1 MRVPRLIPQ
10 ETIKTPPTPTATAPG
25 PEAFGGGIAS
35 ALSQAGAELEAHA
48 KRMQEERDAI
58 KGLNLTVEAQQ
69 RVTNILYGE
78 NGLMLKQGLEAD
90 GIYKTF
96 TEEYNKIIEEIAAK
110 AENANQRNV
119 LTQSMLRQSVAYQSQ
134 ISKHEAAEMQ
144 KARIQQLDANL
155 KSLTE
160 TAIAS
165 KGDPEAMAAFTQEA
179 ERIVTAIYG
188 SYGEESVKLV
198 MDEWNNNVHGGIISN
213 LLANDELEAAKDYYE
228 QNKDKISTANQTK
241 IEGFIKDKEEV
252 IFVQETGYKIFQQF
266 GLNNEEQ
273 ALEYIR
279 ENFSGERENKL
290 ITYVQ
295 GVYVD
300 ERRFEAERYDNYLNS
315 IVVRIS
321 SAGSLTDALKIIDE
335 SNLDPKDKLS
345 LQSQVRSNYKGSD
358 VGMWDSVKA
367 FEEIRWRASLPD
379 GNPYAFRSEAE
390 LVASFAG
397 RLTKEQQRT
406 IYQVWSTRN
415 AHPELYDS
423 IYKAVKDNNIPE
435 ALLPSFAG
443 DVYDAIE
450 KKEVAEKRSLSNPEI
465 ESTIREVLQS
475 KRNIYLSANYGRN
488 IPPEIDQW
496 LKSELFP
503 NFREDP
509 RAFLEFQE
517 VYLEFIDTMVGATGQ
532 ASIKP
537 STYYALA
544 EALFK
549 DVVVSQGFFRK
560 NRLKGF
566 EIYRMGGA
574 LREAP
579 DGSLQWYM
587 NQDGN
592 WVPAW
597 EYFGGMPVDKI
608 DRSKA
613 YAR

>member
-1 MRVPRLIPQ
+1 MRVPRIIPQ

-25 PEAFGGGIAS
+25 PEAFGGAIAS
-35 ALSQAGAELEAHA
+35 ALSQSGAQLEAHA

-96 TEEYNKIIEEIAAK
+96 VEEYNKIIEEIAAK
-110 AENANQRNV
+110 AENPNQRNV
-119 LTQSMLRQSVAYQSQ
+119 FTQSMLRQSVAYQSQ

-266 GLNNEEQ
+266 GLQNEEG

-290 ITYVQ
+290 MTYVQ
-295 GVYVD
+295 GIYVD

-321 SAGSLTDALKIIDE
+321 SAGSLTDAIKIIEE

-345 LQSQVRSNYKGSD
+345 LQNQVRSNYEKSD
-358 VGMWDSVKA
+358 VGIWQRFKDFDYILWRVTLSPEHPEA
-367 FEEIRWRASLPD
+367 FK
-379 GNPYAFRSEAE
+379 SEAE
-390 LVASFAG
+390 IFAALGG
-397 RLTKEQQRT
+397 RFPKEEQKT
-406 IYQVWSTRN
+406 IYQAWRTKD
-415 AHPELYDS
+415 AHPKLYET
-423 IYKAVKDNNIPE
+423 IYKAVSDNNISE
-435 ALLPSFAG
+435 ALLPRIAG
-443 DVYDAIE
+443 IIYDTVT
-450 KKEVAEKRSLSNPEI
+450 KKEAAEKRILSEPEI
-465 ESTIREVLQS
+465 ESITREVVRPFITANFARDIPYDI
-475 KRNIYLSANYGRN
+475 KRYFQDKYFAN
-488 IPPEIDQW
+488 D
-496 LKSELFP
+496 LKAFQQ
-503 NFREDP
+503 
-509 RAFLEFQE
+509 FLEA
-517 VYLEFIDTMVGATGQ
+517 YLEIVDVMVGSTGQ
-532 ASIKP
+532 ASIRP
-537 STYYALA
+537 TTYYAIG
-544 EALFK
+544 EALVK
-549 DVVVSQGFFRK
+549 PVVVSQGFFNK
-560 NRLKGF
+560 KTLKGF
-566 EIYRMGGA
+566 ELHNMGA
-574 LREAP
+574 VLREAP

>member
-10 ETIKTPPTPTATAPG
+10 ATIENPPIPRAAAPG
-25 PEAFGGGIAS
+25 PEAFGGTIAS
-35 ALSQAGAELEAHA
+35 TLSKSGLQLEYSA
-48 KRMQEERDAI
+48 KRMQQEIDAI
-58 KGLNLTVEAQQ
+58 KGLNLTVKAQQ
-69 RVTNILYGE
+69 RISDILYGE
-78 NGLMLKQGLEAD
+78 NGLGLRQGLEAE
-90 GIYKTF
+90 GASKEFNEQYF
-96 TEEYNKIIEEIAAK
+96 KIIEEISAE
-110 AENANQRNV
+110 AENNNQRNV
-119 LTQSMLRQSVAYQSQ
+119 FAQSMLRRLPAYQSQ
-134 ISKHEAAEMQ
+134 LSQYEAAEIQ
-144 KARIQQLDANL
+144 KAKVQQLNA
-155 KSLTE
+155 SLTLLTE
-160 TAIAS
+160 EAIAS
-165 KGDPEAMAAFTQEA
+165 KGNPEAMTAFTQEA
-179 ERIVTAIYG
+179 ELIITALGGKYGKEFVT
-188 SYGEESVKLV
+188 SLMNK
-198 MDEWNNNVHGGIISN
+198 WNDDVHSGVVLN
-213 LLANDELEAAKDYYE
+213 FLANDELDAAKSYYE
-228 QNKDKISTANQTK
+228 KNKDKIGPDNQTK
-241 IEGFIKDKEEV
+241 IEGFLTDKEQT
-252 IFVQETGYKIFQQF
+252 IFIQETAYDIAQRFKGK
-266 GLNNEEQ
+266 EED
-273 ALEYIR
+273 ALKHIR
-279 ENFSGERENKL
+279 ENYSGETEDKL
-290 ITYVQ
+290 AARVQ
-295 GVYVD
+295 GIFAD
-300 ERRFEAERYDNYLNS
+300 ERRFEADRYDKYLNS
-315 IVVRIS
+315 VLTRV
-321 SAGSLTDALKIIDE
+321 SATGSFAESLKIIEE
-335 SNLDPKDKLS
+335 SNLKAADKLS
-345 LQSQVRSNYKGSD
+345 LRRQVTSEYRGSD

-406 IYQVWSTRN
+406 IYQVWRTRN

-496 LKSELFP
+496 LKRELFP

-566 EIYRMGGA
+566 EIYRMGGI
-574 LREAP
+574 LKEAP

-587 NQDGN
+587 DRDGE

-597 EYFGGMPVDKI
+597 EVLGGMPI
-608 DRSKA
+608 DRRK
-613 YAR
+613 R

>member
-10 ETIKTPPTPTATAPG
+10 ETIKTPPTPRATAPG
-25 PEAFGGGIAS
+25 PEAFGGTIAS
-35 ALSQAGAELEAHA
+35 ALSQSGAQLEAHA

-58 KGLNLTVEAQQ
+58 KGLNLIVEGQQ
-69 RVTNILYGE
+69 RTSDLLYGE
-78 NGLMLKQGLEAD
+78 EGLLLTEGLGAD
-90 GIYKTF
+90 GVYTIFNEKYM
-96 TEEYNKIIEEIAAK
+96 EIVEEIAAK
-110 AENANQRNV
+110 AENPNQRNV
-119 LTQSMLRQSVAYQSQ
+119 FTQSMLRQLSAYQNQ
-134 ISKHEAAEMQ
+134 VAKHQAIEIK
-144 KARIQQLDANL
+144 KAKVQQLNANL
-155 KSLTE
+155 ASLSE
-160 TAIAS
+160 AAIAS
-165 KGDPEAMAAFTQEA
+165 GGDPEAMAAFTQEA
-179 ERIVTAIYG
+179 KLIATAIG
-188 SYGEESVKLV
+188 GDYGEEVVTSI
-198 MDEWNNNVHGGIISN
+198 MGEWLDNVHSGVISN
-213 LLANDELEAAKDYYE
+213 LLANDAVEAAKTYYE
-228 QNKDKISTANQTK
+228 ENKDKISTANQTK

-266 GLNNEEQ
+266 GLQNEEG

-290 ITYVQ
+290 MTYVQ
-295 GVYVD
+295 GIYVD

-321 SAGSLTDALKIIDE
+321 SAGSLTDAIKIIEE

-345 LQSQVRSNYKGSD
+345 LQNQVRSNYKGSD

-597 EYFGGMPVDKI
+597 EYFGGAPVDRGGI
-608 DRSKA
+608 R
-613 YAR
+613 AR

>member
-1 MRVPRLIPQ
+1 MRVPRIIPQ

-25 PEAFGGGIAS
+25 PEAFGGTIAS

-96 TEEYNKIIEEIAAK
+96 VEEYNKIIEEVAAK

-198 MDEWNNNVHGGIISN
+198 MDEWHNNVHSGIISN
-213 LLANDELEAAKDYYE
+213 LLANDELEAAKNYYE

-266 GLNNEEQ
+266 GLQNEEG

-290 ITYVQ
+290 MTYVQ
-295 GVYVD
+295 GIYVD

-321 SAGSLTDALKIIDE
+321 SAGSLTDAIKIIEE

-345 LQSQVRSNYKGSD
+345 LQNQVRSNYEKSD
-358 VGMWDSVKA
+358 VGRWQSFKDFDYILWRVTLPPEHPEA
-367 FEEIRWRASLPD
+367 FK
-379 GNPYAFRSEAE
+379 SEAE
-390 LVASFAG
+390 IFAALGG
-397 RLTKEQQRT
+397 RFTKEEQKT
-406 IYQVWSTRN
+406 IYQAWRTKD
-415 AHPELYDS
+415 AHPNLYNS
-423 IYKAVKDNNIPE
+423 IYKVLSDNNISE
-435 ALLPSFAG
+435 ALLPRIAG
-443 DVYDAIE
+443 IVYDTVAKKEAIE
-450 KKEVAEKRSLSNPEI
+450 KRILSEPEI
-465 ESTIREVLQS
+465 ESITREAVRPFITANFARDIPYDI
-475 KRNIYLSANYGRN
+475 KRYFQDKYFAN
-488 IPPEIDQW
+488 D
-496 LKSELFP
+496 LKAFQQ
-503 NFREDP
+503 
-509 RAFLEFQE
+509 FLEA
-517 VYLEFIDTMVGATGQ
+517 YLEIVDVMVGSTGQ
-532 ASIKP
+532 ASIRP
-537 STYYALA
+537 TTYYAIG
-544 EALFK
+544 EALVK
-549 DVVVSQGFFRK
+549 PVVVSQGFFNK
-560 NRLKGF
+560 KTLKGF
-566 EIYRMGGA
+566 ELHNMGA
-574 LREAP
+574 VLIEAP

-592 WVPAW
+592 LVPAW

>member
-1 MRVPRLIPQ
+1 
-10 ETIKTPPTPTATAPG
+10 
-25 PEAFGGGIAS
+25 
-35 ALSQAGAELEAHA
+35 
-48 KRMQEERDAI
+48 
-58 KGLNLTVEAQQ
+58 
-69 RVTNILYGE
+69 
-78 NGLMLKQGLEAD
+78 MLKQGLEAD

-96 TEEYNKIIEEIAAK
+96 VEEYNKIIEEIAAK

-119 LTQSMLRQSVAYQSQ
+119 LIQSMLRQSVAYQSQ

-450 KKEVAEKRSLSNPEI
+450 KKEVAERRSLSNPEI

-509 RAFLEFQE
+509 RAFL
-517 VYLEFIDTMVGATGQ
+517 
-532 ASIKP
+532 
-537 STYYALA
+537 
-544 EALFK
+544 
-549 DVVVSQGFFRK
+549 
-560 NRLKGF
+560 
-566 EIYRMGGA
+566 
-574 LREAP
+574 
-579 DGSLQWYM
+579 
-587 NQDGN
+587 
-592 WVPAW
+592 
-597 EYFGGMPVDKI
+597 
-608 DRSKA
+608 
-613 YAR
+613 